1 MDNLLIWAVVIVVLV
16 LILIVV
22 ALLLLRPHE
31 DDQAGSKSK
40 QVSKGW
46 QELARRTSLKYTP
59 PDRSADGANVRGSYR
74 GYPITLRLRLRTA
87 MGRDTQTIVT
97 YTRVEVGMRNQSRI
111 YARMFKKGAFKQT
124 DRAFG
129 VPNVTFGIAELD
141 NRFDV
146 KSSPAEFIPRVIS
159 NHKQIYQLLL
169 AVHTEHNVGI
179 EVEGD
184 TLIFEEQGI
193 QASPDYLQTILDLLI
208 EFAQAVEQG
217 K

>member
-1 MDNLLIWAVVIVVLV
+1 MDNLLILAIIAVIVI
-16 LILIVV
+16 LILVV
-22 ALLLLRPHE
+22 AALLLLRPQE
-31 DDQAGSKSK
+31 DGQSK
-40 QVSKGW
+40 QVNKGW
-46 QELARRTSLKYTP
+46 QELAQRTSLKYTP
-59 PDRSADGANVRGSYR
+59 PDRSSEGANVRGYYK

-87 MGRDTQTIVT
+87 LGRDTQTIVT
-97 YTRVEVGMRNQSRI
+97 YTRIEVGMKNEARI
-111 YARMFKKGAFKQT
+111 YARMYKKGAFKQT

-129 VPNVTFGIAELD
+129 VPNVTFGIPELD

-159 NHKQIYQLLL
+159 SRKQIYQLLL
-169 AVHTEHNVGI
+169 TVHTEHNVGI

-184 TLIFEEQGI
+184 RLVFEEQGVET
-193 QASPDYLQTILDLLI
+193 SPDYLQVILDMLI